1 MAKIQISFQDNSDNE
16 DQFRVYRGTATPVTD
31 ADSQVCSLDWDGSN
45 WAITSGAVGSN
56 HEISQG
62 VNNSPSSSGD
72 QYIILYDET
81 QAGDYYF
88 GVLAS
93 NAVGDSAIST
103 SDQVTVTA

>member
-16 DQFRVYRGTATPVTD
+16 DEFRIYRGGASPVTTSD
-31 ADSQVCSLDWDGSN
+31 TLVAELTHDGTN
-45 WAITSGAVGSN
+45 WSIAGSAGSN

-72 QYIILYDET
+72 QYIVLYDEIS
-81 QAGDYYF
+81 AGDYYY

-93 NAVGDSAIST
+93 NAVGDSAMST
-103 SDQVTVTA
+103 SDQVSITA

>member
-16 DQFRVYRGTATPVTD
+16 DEFRIYRGAATPVQDTD
-31 ADSQVCSLDWDGSN
+31 TLIATLSHDGTN
-45 WAITSGAVGSN
+45 WSITGSAGSN

-62 VNNSPSSSGD
+62 VNNSPSSTGD
-72 QYIILYDET
+72 QYIVLYDET
-81 QAGDYYF
+81 SAGDYYY

-103 SDQVTVTA
+103 SDQVTVQA

>member
-31 ADSQVCSLDWDGSN
+31 TDTLICSLDHDGSV
-45 WAITSGAVGSN
+45 WSITGSVGSN

-62 VNNSPSSSGD
+62 VNNAPSSSGD
-72 QYIILYDET
+72 QYIVLYDET
-81 QAGDYYF
+81 QAGDYYY

-103 SDQVTVTA
+103 SALVAVTA

>member
-16 DQFRVYRGTATPVTD
+16 DEFRIYRGTSTPVTTSD
-31 ADSQVCSLDWDGSN
+31 TLIATLNHDGVSWN
-45 WAITSGAVGSN
+45 ISGSTGSN

-62 VNNSPSSSGD
+62 GNNSPSSVGD
-72 QYIILYDET
+72 QYIVLYDET
-81 QAGDYYF
+81 SAGDYYY

-93 NAVGDSAIST
+93 NAVGDSAVST